1 VGSVRGVLIIVLI
14 IGAAGGL
21 SGFLLRY
28 GRAPRRGRP
37 RERRDGP

>member
-1 VGSVRGVLIIVLI
+1 VGGVRGVLLIVLI

-28 GRAPRRGRP
+28 GSAPRRRSRP
-37 RERRDGP
+37 